1 MTIFSVNTKGSR
13 TLLDLR
19 PATFLPA
26 LRGRAFWIGLG
37 LAGLLLSPDPLQA
50 APSPIQSDF
59 ADDAVLA
66 TLPDSPPIPEQLP
79 TTSTDLADR
88 VQNLIGQARSTG
100 DPRYLGYAERL
111 FQRWPESQL
120 DDRLLVLRAT
130 LSQSLHRFEQARE
143 DLTLVLERS
152 PNRQHRIQARLT
164 LANLETVRG
173 RYAEAQHHCHQL
185 ALEYPGLI
193 AESCSAQA
201 VARTGDPETAYRT
214 LAALLARAE
223 GERPTARLWAE
234 GTLGDIAA
242 QLGRDVAAKHWRH
255 ALSASPS
262 DLYTRAQLADW
273 HLQRRHYQA
282 VLALTEGHE
291 QVDSLAVIRAIAML
305 RGNHPEQAVLTRKLR
320 ERFSEARWRGAL
332 LHQRDYARFLLD
344 VESRPEQALEHAWEN
359 WQSQRE
365 PLDTRL
371 LLRAAQASG
380 NKDTLAVLRQWLE
393 QYGQTDAR
401 YPEPAS

>member
-1 MTIFSVNTKGSR
+1 MTCSVNTKGSR
-13 TLLDLR
+13 TLLDLC

-59 ADDAVLA
+59 ADDAVVA
-66 TLPDSPPIPEQLP
+66 TLPDTPPIPEQLP

-88 VQNLIGQARSTG
+88 VQNLISQARSTG

-111 FQRWPESQL
+111 FQRWPESSL
-120 DDRLLVLRAT
+120 NDRLLVLRAT

-143 DLTLVLERS
+143 DLTVVLERS
-152 PNRQHRIQARLT
+152 RNRQHRIQARLT

-173 RYAEAQHHCHQL
+173 RYAEAQHHCYQL
-185 ALEYPGLI
+185 ALDYPGLI
-193 AESCSAQA
+193 AESCSAQVA
-201 VARTGDPETAYRT
+201 ARTGDPEAAYRALET
-214 LAALLARAE
+214 RLANSDAK
-223 GERPTARLWAE
+223 RPTARLWAE

-242 QLGRDVAAKHWRH
+242 QLGREAAARHWRDV
-255 ALSASPS
+255 LSASPS
-262 DLYTRAQLADW
+262 DLYIRAQLADW
-273 HLQRRHYQA
+273 HLQRGHYRE
-282 VLALTEGHE
+282 VVALTESYE
-291 QVDSLAVIRAIAML
+291 QVDSLAVIRAIAMH
-305 RGNHPEQAVLTRKLR
+305 RSQHPEQDALTQQLR

-344 VESRPEQALEHAWEN
+344 VEGRPEQALEHAWDN

-371 LLRAAQASG
+371 LLRAAQAAG
-380 NKDTLAVLRQWLE
+380 NRDTLAFLRQWLE

-401 YPEPAS
+401 YPEVAS

>member
-1 MTIFSVNTKGSR
+1 MTCSVNTKGSR
-13 TLLDLR
+13 TLLDLC

-37 LAGLLLSPDPLQA
+37 LAGVLLSPNPLQA

-66 TLPDSPPIPEQLP
+66 TLPDTPPVPEQLP
-79 TTSTDLADR
+79 TTSTGLADR
-88 VQNLIGQARSTG
+88 VQNLIGNARSTG

-111 FQRWPESQL
+111 FQRWPESPL
-120 DDRLLVLRAT
+120 TDRLLVLRAT

-143 DLTLVLERS
+143 DLTMVLERS
-152 PNRQHRIQARLT
+152 RNRQHRIQARLT

-173 RYAEAQHHCHQL
+173 RYPEAQQQCRHL
-185 ALEYPGLI
+185 AQEYPGLI
-193 AESCSAQA
+193 AESCSAQVA
-201 VARTGDPETAYRT
+201 ARTGDPETAYRALKT
-214 LAALLARAE
+214 LLANADT
-223 GERPTARLWAE
+223 ERPTARLWAE

-242 QLGRDVAAKHWRH
+242 QLGRDMAENHWRH
-255 ALSASPS
+255 VLSASPS

-273 HLQRRHYQA
+273 YLQKGHYQQ

-305 RGNHPEQAVLTRKLR
+305 RSNHPEQVVLTRQLR
-320 ERFSEARWRGAL
+320 ERFNEARWRGAL

-344 VESRPEQALEHAWEN
+344 VESRPEQALEHAWDN

-365 PLDTRL
+365 PMDTRL
-371 LLRAAQASG
+371 LLRAAQAAG
-380 NKDTLAVLRQWLE
+380 NRDTLALLRQWLE
-393 QYGQTDAR
+393 QHRQTDAR
-401 YPEPAS
+401 YPEAAS